1 MPEPSLFRAA
11 VRGTARLSPHLVRV
25 VLGPAGPAG
34 PADRVLDL
42 TAFTSTG
49 VGDERLVLVLPVPGR
64 RHTPAPGADLGWD
77 HLPADQRPVQRSYTV
92 RSFDAAS
99 TTLVVDVVVHDGG
112 PGSAWALRAEPG
124 DVVLATAP
132 MGWYAPPP
140 AARWQL
146 LVADLTALPAL
157 ARIVETSPLPSH
169 ALVEVPEPADRLP
182 LPAAAS
188 TRWLCGTGNGLG
200 PSGLLR
206 AVRELE
212 LPAGPGYVWCAG
224 EAAETRA
231 LRRHLRHDRG
241 LTTREYLVLGYWRR
255 DQADWDARYARL
267 AGGLETVYAEAVARG
282 LSSTDAL
289 EAYDDAL
296 ERVGL

>member
-1 MPEPSLFRAA
+1 MPPLTLYRAE
-11 VRGTARLSPHLVRV
+11 VRATARLSPHLVRV
-25 VLGPAGPAG
+25 TFGPAGALD
-34 PADRVLDL
+34 ALLDL
-42 TAFTSTG
+42 TAFRSTG
-49 VGDERLVLVLPVPGR
+49 VGDERLVLVLPTPGE
-64 RHTPAPGADLGWD
+64 RHTPVPDADGGWD
-77 HLPADQRPVQRSYTV
+77 HLDPGRRPAQRSYTV
-92 RSFDAAS
+92 RAS
-99 TTLVVDVVVHDGG
+99 DPTSATLVVDVVVHEGG
-112 PGSAWALRAEPG
+112 PGSAWALRAAEG
-124 DVVLATAP
+124 DVVLLTAA
-132 MGWYAPPP
+132 MGWYRPPP
-140 AARWQL
+140 EATWQL

-157 ARIVETSPLPSH
+157 ARITETSPLPSH

-206 AVRELE
+206 ALRD
-212 LPAGPGYVWCAG
+212 LPLPPGPGYVWCAG

-231 LRRHLRHDRG
+231 LRRHLRHARG
-241 LTTREYLVLGYWRR
+241 LTTREYVVLGYWRH
-255 DQADWDARYARL
+255 DQADWDRRYAEL
-267 AGGLETVYAEAVARG
+267 AGGLEGVYADAVARG